1 MTAIALDAAEPQEAE
16 GSRLADEIA
25 RAMHSRPLMSRLAR
39 VETSF
44 GPPAG
49 AAPSEDASTDAGAPP
64 PLPQDDAAPLAPAF
78 TASIEELIDDTTAD
92 AAAAAPPTA
101 DWLDAA
107 RRERSRDRLRNIAAW
122 FTTFAIVGSIV
133 GVAWLMLRV

>member
-44 GPPAG
+44 GAPATLAER
-49 AAPSEDASTDAGAPP
+49 AADVDAGSPP
-64 PLPQDDAAPLAPAF
+64 PIQQDGDAPLEPAL
-78 TASIEELIDDTTAD
+78 TASIEELIDDTTAG
-92 AAAAAPPTA
+92 AAAATPPSA

-107 RRERSRDRLRNIAAW
+107 RRERSRDRLRNVAAW
-122 FTTFAIVGSIV
+122 FTTFAIAGSIV
-133 GVAWLMLRV
+133 GAAWLMLRV